1 MQDQIS
7 RSSRSAS
14 PIHSSTEQKTIFVNN
29 YSNVRVVRS
38 ITRFDGARLSYAL
51 VRSNCN
57 KLVITWP
64 LGRLA
69 NLSPSGALRP
79 QVINQPAPSW
89 PCYNYYLSLDL
100 KPFLY
105 TSPQTHMHNI
115 HQYMLHGLNVIV
127 STAKVSNLQS
137 IESFHITF
145 VRTGY
150 VKEPQMLYTTNNSH
164 LPSIFYCHFLSLSNM
179 LFLPIERI

>member
-69 NLSPSGALRP
+69 NLSPSAASRP
-79 QVINQPAPSW
+79 RVINQPAPSW
-89 PCYNYYLSLDL
+89 PCYNYYLQRGPKRMSD
-100 KPFLY
+100 
-105 TSPQTHMHNI
+105 I
-115 HQYMLHGLNVIV
+115 
-127 STAKVSNLQS
+127 
-137 IESFHITF
+137 
-145 VRTGY
+145 
-150 VKEPQMLYTTNNSH
+150 
-164 LPSIFYCHFLSLSNM
+164 LPSAVSQDHNM
-179 LFLPIERI
+179 CTTIVQICIPLVSIICALMTQWTACRLHTAHHSTYRYHSACKVLAIYSILYIDIAV

>member
-69 NLSPSGALRP
+69 NLSPSGASRP
-79 QVINQPAPSW
+79 RVINQPAPSW
-89 PCYNYYLSLDL
+89 PCYNYYLSHDDV
-100 KPFLY
+100 
-105 TSPQTHMHNI
+105 I
-115 HQYMLHGLNVIV
+115 HQRHRPGGKSRTNPAVR
-127 STAKVSNLQS
+127 AGKVTSAPNTS
-137 IESFHITF
+137 IY
-145 VRTGY
+145 GY
-150 VKEPQMLYTTNNSH
+150 IN
-164 LPSIFYCHFLSLSNM
+164 
-179 LFLPIERI
+179 

>member
-69 NLSPSGALRP
+69 NLSPSGASRP
-79 QVINQPAPSW
+79 RVINQPAPSC
-89 PCYNYYLSLDL
+89 PCYNYYICT
-100 KPFLY
+100 Y
-105 TSPQTHMHNI
+105 CTCIHMHILYMYTYAHTVHVYICTYCTCI
-115 HQYMLHGLNVIV
+115 HMHILYMYTYAHTVHVYIRM
-127 STAKVSNLQS
+127 
-137 IESFHITF
+137 HILYMYTYAHT
-145 VRTGY
+145 VRTY
-150 VKEPQMLYTTNNSH
+150 TYYCAYLLQLSRVKHY
-164 LPSIFYCHFLSLSNM
+164 
-179 LFLPIERI
+179 

>member
-1 MQDQIS
+1 MQNQNS

-14 PIHSSTEQKTIFVNN
+14 QIHLSTEQKTIFVNN

-69 NLSPSGALRP
+69 DLSPSGASSPR
-79 QVINQPAPSW
+79 VINQQAPSW
-89 PCYNYYLSLDL
+89 PCYNYYLKVYLCKCSILI
-100 KPFLY
+100 KI
-105 TSPQTHMHNI
+105 HNI
-115 HQYMLHGLNVIV
+115 LLRCSSCTCSRVDSFTIRCDTLPPLMLSAVTVNRVPTCTVCIQHSGIPTQYLWAH
-127 STAKVSNLQS
+127 
-137 IESFHITF
+137 
-145 VRTGY
+145 
-150 VKEPQMLYTTNNSH
+150 
-164 LPSIFYCHFLSLSNM
+164 
-179 LFLPIERI
+179 